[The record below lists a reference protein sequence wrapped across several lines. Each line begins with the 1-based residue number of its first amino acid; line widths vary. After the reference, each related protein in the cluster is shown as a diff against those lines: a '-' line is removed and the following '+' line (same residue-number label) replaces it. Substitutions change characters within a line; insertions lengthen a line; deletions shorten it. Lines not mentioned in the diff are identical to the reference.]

1 MDALDSREF
10 QSRLERLDALL
21 QEAEQSADA
30 SAQAQIRQIVQAV
43 IELHKAGFERILGH
57 LDAAGEAGARVREAC
72 VQDQIISGL
81 LLLHGLHPLELEARV
96 LLALEQVRPYLRS
109 HGGNVELIDLAD
121 GVVTLHLEGSCRG
134 CPSSAITMKQT
145 VEEAILAHA
154 PDALGVVVEGAESGS
169 MMTPDGQALVVLQTL

>member
-10 QSRLERLDALL
+10 QSRLERLDTLL
-21 QEAEQSADA
+21 QEAELFSDTHARA
-30 SAQAQIRQIVQAV
+30 HLRETVQAV
-43 IELHKAGFERILGH
+43 LDLHKAGLERILGH
-57 LDAAGEAGARVREAC
+57 LDAAGEAGAGVRDTCAG
-72 VQDQIISGL
+72 DQVISGL

-96 LLALEQVRPYLRS
+96 ILALEQVRPYLRS

-121 GVVTLHLEGSCRG
+121 GVVTLRLEGSCRG
-134 CPSSAITMKQT
+134 CPSSAMTMKQT

-154 PDALGVVVEGAESGS
+154 PDALGLVVEGAANEP